1 MNSCSQLSE
10 MSMIS
15 QVMSFL
21 YHGPCL
27 HLYLS
32 LIRRMRRMMMM
43 LIPRWALIRSGVMSG
58 WTIRD
63 CQPTARI
70 FKLMHLDQKSQTFL
84 CFRYFSDLV
93 LVFVQTD
100 TLNLTCLTAIFLFIL
115 AMTERRMNVIWRAPK
130 SWTCSV
136 DINVFSII
144 SSFDF
149 TFVGRR
155 SYSNCHFFCFKV
167 QNMP

>member
-63 CQPTARI
+63 WWRQANQQQGYSNSCTSTKNPR
-70 FKLMHLDQKSQTFL
+70 SSSVFL
-84 CFRYFSDLV
+84 I
-93 LVFVQTD
+93 FVQTES
-100 TLNLTCLTAIFLFIL
+100 LNLIWLTAIFLFML
-115 AMTERRMNVIWRAPK
+115 VMTEGRMNVVWRAPK
-130 SWTCSV
+130 SH
-136 DINVFSII
+136 VFSTIYL
-144 SSFDF
+144 FYF
-149 TFVGRR
+149 TFGGRW
-155 SYSNCHFFCFKV
+155 SHSNC
-167 QNMP
+167 Q